1 MYKTLIIVHWSVT
14 NESHNHTGGQIQDIR
29 AETASLK
36 TNTFVAAESGYIAND
51 EGIVPS
57 RTRALAPS
65 RPIAEG
71 HKPPWSEPRC
81 RTYPDNNMKPDSAPG
96 HITKSLKHV
105 TRETMSGSSESESKS
120 SDILSSSDTNPRQP
134 QSTTTSSPPTSVA
147 PSSSPAKSTG
157 SPVIQ
162 WGSRANLGKRLVQ
175 DSHKRSAQYALYQN
189 GMRDEDCDLPT
200 KRLKTLHTTWNFT
213 AASTD
218 ATNYLNQRMLE
229 LSRITRQAI
238 ATRIH
243 YQRLRS
249 RELDLIKSIL
259 EDETELCQ
267 TQLSGVDM
275 QIGSIRN
282 MLEAQ
287 GVTATGNTDSRFSP
301 GNARLWYRS
310 LSDEESL
317 VIAATSRG
325 SSACPQSDDSD
336 V

>member
-1 MYKTLIIVHWSVT
+1 M
-14 NESHNHTGGQIQDIR
+14 SHIR
-29 AETASLK
+29 FNSTE
-36 TNTFVAAESGYIAND
+36 V
-51 EGIVPS
+51 
-57 RTRALAPS
+57 
-65 RPIAEG
+65 
-71 HKPPWSEPRC
+71 PWSFLHCIESEIILF
-81 RTYPDNNMKPDSAPG
+81 TTIG

-105 TRETMSGSSESESKS
+105 THKTMSSSSESESKS
-120 SDILSSSDTNPRQP
+120 SDILSSSDTNP
-134 QSTTTSSPPTSVA
+134 S
-147 PSSSPAKSTG
+147 
-157 SPVIQ
+157 Q
-162 WGSRANLGKRLVQ
+162 WGSRANLGKCLVQ
-175 DSHKRSAQYALYQN
+175 DSHKCSAQYALYQN
-189 GMRDEDCDLPT
+189 GTRDEDCDLPM

-238 ATRIH
+238 AARIH
-243 YQRLRS
+243 YQCLRS

-287 GVTATGNTDSRFSP
+287 GVTATGNTDSRFDP

>member
-1 MYKTLIIVHWSVT
+1 
-14 NESHNHTGGQIQDIR
+14 
-29 AETASLK
+29 
-36 TNTFVAAESGYIAND
+36 
-51 EGIVPS
+51 
-57 RTRALAPS
+57 
-65 RPIAEG
+65 
-71 HKPPWSEPRC
+71 
-81 RTYPDNNMKPDSAPG
+81 
-96 HITKSLKHV
+96 
-105 TRETMSGSSESESKS
+105 MSGSSESESKS

-157 SPVIQ
+157 SPVMSVNDHTFHSQ

-189 GMRDEDCDLPT
+189 GTRDEDCNLPT

-238 ATRIH
+238 A
-243 YQRLRS
+243 
-249 RELDLIKSIL
+249 SIL
-259 EDETELCQ
+259 EDETKLCQ

-287 GVTATGNTDSRFSP
+287 GVMATGNTDSRFDP
-301 GNARLWYRS
+301 GNAGLWYRS